1 MRSESS
7 PDITRIVLFVL
18 VIGTL
23 LVGSFWTLRP
33 FLGGLIWATTLAV
46 ATWPALLHLER
57 LTGGRRS
64 LAVAMMTLF
73 VLLAFVVPFALAI
86 STLLD
91 AAARSPAVMND
102 FLAQG
107 LGPTPAWIAR
117 IPVLGQP
124 LAERWQTVAA
134 GGPDALVAIVQ
145 PYARSAAA
153 WAFAATGG
161 FGRTIVLMLLTLVL
175 VVILYSQGETAAR
188 GALAFAHRLGGETG
202 ERTIRLAGQAIRS
215 VALGVVLTALVQ
227 ALLAGIGLWFCGIPH
242 PGLLTAF
249 AFILGIAQ
257 IGPVPVLAA
266 AIIWLYW
273 TGSTG
278 SATGLLVWSLPVATL
293 DNVMRPIL
301 IRRGVQLPMLL
312 IIAGV
317 IGGLISFGVVG
328 LFVGPVMLAAT
339 YTLAR
344 DWVARGQ
351 SETRPT
357 AGPSTH
363 ASQDRGSKTPG
374 E

>member
-7 PDITRIVLFVL
+7 SDITRIVLFVL

-23 LVGSFWTLRP
+23 LVGSFWTLLP
-33 FLGGLIWATTLAV
+33 FLSGLIWATTIAV
-46 ATWPALLHLER
+46 ATWPALLQLER

-64 LAVAMMTLF
+64 LAVAMMTF
-73 VLLAFVVPFALAI
+73 VVLLAFVVPFALAI

-107 LGPTPAWIAR
+107 LGPPPAWIAR

-134 GGPDALVAIVQ
+134 GGPDAVAASLQ

-153 WAFAATGG
+153 WAIAATGG
-161 FGRTIVLMLLTLVL
+161 FGRTIVHVLLTVVL

-202 ERTIRLAGQAIRS
+202 ERTIRLAAQAVRS

-227 ALLAGIGLWFCGIPH
+227 ALLAGVGFWFCGIPH

-257 IGPVPVLAA
+257 IGPVPVLAP

-273 TGSTG
+273 TGSAG
-278 SATGLLVWSLPVATL
+278 AATGLLIWSLPVAAL

-301 IRRGVQLPMLL
+301 IRRGVPLPMLL

-339 YTLAR
+339 YTLAK
-344 DWVARGQ
+344 DWVARG
-351 SETRPT
+351 
-357 AGPSTH
+357 
-363 ASQDRGSKTPG
+363 
-374 E
+374 